1 MLSRILIFEDAMPID
16 RPLQDQLSHQFAE
29 GDPATRMATANQL
42 LEMARKRQDIT
53 YTLDALTQ
61 ALDDPSEE
69 LRLIAARAIVRPTIG
84 SLLPG
89 LKAVEEQLDG
99 SDPEL
104 AAEAAEALIAC
115 ARTRLDRHAMARQLF
130 PLVITFGKTQST
142 SARKSRFLAMIGPF
156 LRAGANPGL
165 VLESLTEAVGDR
177 SWKVITSAAELLGHC
192 ALEGLDISP
201 SRALLEKRLRRG
213 GANPSAENASI
224 QMSCAQALG
233 SMTDDDALIETL
245 LNHPSDAVRE
255 GALTGLIASGAL
267 LERIGALAECLCDP
281 NGGVVFRAMRGLRHA
296 HSVGADLTPALPLL
310 ESLLNSGSYSRD
322 GWVLQMDMTLS
333 SDLVDESPARDA
345 AGILARHHLLRRD
358 REALRSLLRHDGPMV
373 AASARHILT
382 QLAAEPDELRRRWI
396 EILLKK
402 A

>member
-1 MLSRILIFEDAMPID
+1 MPID
-16 RPLQDQLSHQFAE
+16 RPLQDQLASQFAE
-29 GDPATRMATANQL
+29 GDPATRMATATQL
-42 LEMARKRQDIT
+42 LDMARKRQDIT
-53 YTLDALTQ
+53 YTLEALTQ
-61 ALDDPSEE
+61 ALDDPNEE

-89 LKAVEEQLDG
+89 LKAVEEQLEA
-99 SDPEL
+99 SDPDL
-104 AAEAAEALIAC
+104 AAEAAEALLAC
-115 ARTRLDRHAMARQLF
+115 ARTRPDRHAIAQPPF
-130 PLVITFGKTQST
+130 PVVVTFGQTQTT
-142 SARKSRFLAMIGPF
+142 SAKKSRFLAMLGPF

-165 VLESLTEAVGDR
+165 VLESLTEAIEDR
-177 SWKVITSAAELLGHC
+177 SWKVITTAAELLGHC
-192 ALEGLDISP
+192 ALEGLDVSP
-201 SRALLEKRLRRG
+201 SRAILEKRLRRG

-233 SMTDDDALIETL
+233 SMTDDDELIETL

-267 LERIGALAECLCDP
+267 LARIGVLAECLCDP

-310 ESLLNSGSYSRD
+310 ESLLNSSSYSRD

-345 AGILARHHLLRRD
+345 AGTLARHHLLRRD
-358 REALRSLLRHDGPMV
+358 RVALLALLRHDGPKV
-373 AASARHILT
+373 AASAPHILPP
-382 QLAAEPDELRRRWI
+382 LAAEPDELRRCWV
-396 EILLKK
+396 EILLKE